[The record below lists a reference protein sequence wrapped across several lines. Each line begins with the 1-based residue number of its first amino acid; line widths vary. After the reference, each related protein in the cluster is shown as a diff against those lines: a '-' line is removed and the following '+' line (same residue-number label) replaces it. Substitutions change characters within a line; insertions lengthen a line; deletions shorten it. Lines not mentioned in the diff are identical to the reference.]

1 MPDDEREASLATM
14 ITGGTGFIGWNIA
27 KKYTQKGREVV
38 LFDVVPPKKYQNL
51 KELGPNAK
59 FVRGDITSWPEVL
72 EAIKHNNVEE
82 IYHTGALVSITC
94 EENPQAGYM
103 VNVNGTF
110 NILEASTLL
119 NVKKVTF
126 ISSIATY
133 SLGQTETITN
143 KSAQRPYSMYG
154 VSKVCG
160 ELLGEY
166 YNRKFG
172 LDFRAVRFP
181 SIIGP
186 GRGGGG
192 LSSYTSLMIQ
202 DPALGKPYDVY
213 TTEDTVCS
221 MLYHKDAIRCLIELH
236 EAPANKIKSR
246 VYCIAGDL
254 PTAREI
260 AEAVRRKI
268 PNAKINFK
276 PDPEKTQILK
286 SWAQKIDESEAT
298 KEWGWK
304 REYTLQQTINDFIEE
319 VRMNPELYT

>member
-1 MPDDEREASLATM
+1 LTTL

-27 KKYTQKGREVV
+27 KTYIQKGKDVV
-38 LFDVVPPKKYQNL
+38 LFDVAPPKKYQNL
-51 KELGPNAK
+51 DELGSKAR

-72 EAIKHNNVEE
+72 RVIENNRVDD
-82 IYHTGALVSITC
+82 IYHTGALVSIAC

-110 NILEASTLL
+110 NILEASVLFK
-119 NVKKVTF
+119 VKKVTF
-126 ISSIATY
+126 ISSIAAY

-143 KSAQRPYSMYG
+143 KSPQRPYSMYG

-166 YNRKFG
+166 YHRKYG
-172 LDFRAVRFP
+172 LDFRGVRFP

-186 GRGGGG
+186 GRGASG

-202 DPALGKPYDVY
+202 EPALGRPYEVY
-213 TTEDTVCS
+213 ATEDTVCAI
-221 MLYHKDAIRCLIELH
+221 LYYKDALRCLIQLH
-236 EAPANKIKSR
+236 EAPADRIKTR

-254 PTAREI
+254 PTADEV
-260 AEAVRRKI
+260 AKAVRKKI
-268 PNAKINFK
+268 PDAKVTFK

-286 SWAQKIDESEAT
+286 SWAQKIDESDAAR
-298 KEWGWK
+298 EWCWK
-304 REYTLQQTINDFIEE
+304 REYTLQQTIDDFIEE
-319 VRMNPELYT
+319 VRMNPDLYA

>member
-1 MPDDEREASLATM
+1 MTTL

-27 KKYTQKGREVV
+27 ETYVHKGKDVI
-38 LFDVVPPKKYQNL
+38 LFDVVPPKRYQKL
-51 KELGPNAK
+51 AELGPKAK

-72 EAIKHNNVEE
+72 RVIESNNVDE
-82 IYHTGALVSITC
+82 IYHTGALVSIAC

-110 NILEASTLL
+110 NILEASVLL
-119 NVKKVTF
+119 NVRKVTF

-143 KSAQRPYSMYG
+143 QSAQRPYSMYG

-166 YNRKFG
+166 YSRKYG
-172 LDFRAVRFP
+172 LDFRGVRFP

-186 GRGGGG
+186 GRGAAG

-202 DPALGKPYDVY
+202 EPALGRPYEVY
-213 TTEDTVCS
+213 VTEDTVCS
-221 MLYHKDAIRCLIELH
+221 ILYYKDALRCLIELH
-236 EAPANKIKSR
+236 EASSDRLKSK

-254 PTAREI
+254 PTAGQI
-260 AEAVRRKI
+260 AEMVRKKI
-268 PNAKINFK
+268 PEAEITFR
-276 PDPEKTQILK
+276 PDPEKTRILK
-286 SWAQKIDESEAT
+286 SWAQMIDEADASGD
-298 KEWGWK
+298 WGWK
-304 REYTLQQTINDFIEE
+304 RTFTVERTINDFIDE
-319 VRMNPELYT
+319 VRASPELYA

>member
-1 MPDDEREASLATM
+1 MATL

-27 KKYTQKGREVV
+27 KKYVQKGREVI
-38 LFDVVPPKKYQNL
+38 LFDVVPPKKYQSFE
-51 KELGPNAK
+51 ELFSKAK

-72 EAIKHNNVEE
+72 RVIQENSIDE
-82 IYHTGALVSITC
+82 IYHTGALVSIAC

-110 NILEASTLL
+110 NILEASVLF
-119 NVKKVTF
+119 NVRKVTF

-166 YNRKFG
+166 YNRKYG
-172 LDFRAVRFP
+172 LDFRGVRFP

-186 GRGGGG
+186 GRGAAG

-202 DPALGKPYDVY
+202 EPALGKPYEVY
-213 TTEDTVCS
+213 TTEDTICS
-221 MLYHKDAIRCLIELH
+221 ILYYKDALRCLMELH
-236 EAPANKIKSR
+236 EAPPDKIKSR

-254 PTAREI
+254 PTAIEI
-260 AEAVRRKI
+260 ADAVRKKI
-268 PNAKINFK
+268 PDAKITFK
-276 PDPEKTQILK
+276 PDPEKTTILK
-286 SWAQKIDESEAT
+286 SWAQKIDESDAAR
-298 KEWGWK
+298 EWGWK
-304 REYTLQQTINDFIEE
+304 REYTLQQTIDDFIDE
-319 VRMNPELYT
+319 VRTNPELYT